1 MKLNLNYSNKNLISY
16 IKKSVI
22 DDYYLNNQEDFR
34 KRIVKLINPN
44 DEVLDI
50 GKSSRNYYKK
60 INCKNLVTLDIN
72 KYEDY
77 PDIVFD
83 LCSNLQNN
91 LFEKFDKIICL
102 AILEH
107 VYNPFLASE
116 NLKKMLKPGGII
128 FGYVP
133 YLYKYHAPNDLK
145 YQDYFRFSR
154 DALSYLFKDFSE
166 IKLFPV
172 RGRLST
178 PLNLLFGNRW
188 KNYFEKFGINILLD
202 KLTNI
207 NTNRI
212 QCSGYNF
219 IIKK

>member
-1 MKLNLNYSNKNLISY
+1 
-16 IKKSVI
+16 
-22 DDYYLNNQEDFR
+22 
-34 KRIVKLINPN
+34 
-44 DEVLDI
+44 
-50 GKSSRNYYKK
+50 
-60 INCKNLVTLDIN
+60 
-72 KYEDY
+72 
-77 PDIVFD
+77 
-83 LCSNLQNN
+83 
-91 LFEKFDKIICL
+91 
-102 AILEH
+102 
-107 VYNPFLASE
+107 
-116 NLKKMLKPGGII
+116 
-128 FGYVP
+128 VP

-154 DALSYLFKDFSE
+154 DALSYLFRDFSE

>member
-1 MKLNLNYSNKNLISY
+1 MKINLNYSNKNLISY

>member
-116 NLKKMLKPGGII
+116 NLKKMLW
-128 FGYVP
+128 
-133 YLYKYHAPNDLK
+133 N
-145 YQDYFRFSR
+145 YFWLR
-154 DALSYLFKDFSE
+154 ALSL
-166 IKLFPV
+166 
-172 RGRLST
+172 
-178 PLNLLFGNRW
+178 
-188 KNYFEKFGINILLD
+188 
-202 KLTNI
+202 
-207 NTNRI
+207 
-212 QCSGYNF
+212 
-219 IIKK
+219 

>member
-1 MKLNLNYSNKNLISY
+1 
-16 IKKSVI
+16 
-22 DDYYLNNQEDFR
+22 
-34 KRIVKLINPN
+34 
-44 DEVLDI
+44 
-50 GKSSRNYYKK
+50 
-60 INCKNLVTLDIN
+60 
-72 KYEDY
+72 
-77 PDIVFD
+77 
-83 LCSNLQNN
+83 
-91 LFEKFDKIICL
+91 
-102 AILEH
+102 
-107 VYNPFLASE
+107 
-116 NLKKMLKPGGII
+116 
-128 FGYVP
+128 VP

-154 DALSYLFKDFSE
+154 DALSYLFRDFSE
-166 IKLFPV
+166 IKFFPV